1 MIPDDGRT
9 PSVLCFSQLSAVL
22 TNFQSVMLMIL
33 FYVSGFILGKK
44 KNHLFFV
51 HQSLLFWFKRNQV
64 LTYL

>member
-44 KNHLFFV
+44 KKITFSLFTRVCYSGLKEIRF
-51 HQSLLFWFKRNQV
+51 
-64 LTYL
+64 